1 MKYMHKFLNEYQLLC
16 VDLFRNNAYK
26 ERVQPAKSQKQNE
39 REQVNTSYILLA
51 ALS

>member
-16 VDLFRNNAYK
+16 VNLFRNNAYK
-26 ERVQPAKSQKQNE
+26 ERVQSAKSQKQSE
-39 REQVNTSYILLA
+39 NTSYILLA